1 MRALVGGALGVLVCI
16 CACSDNGSAPGDSG
30 VVAPGDDAQVNPGD
44 DAKAV
49 PDDNYIDTHM
59 HLNVGKGPMKNPSG
73 AAQALLALMDA
84 NGVEKSVIVVV
95 PSHTQSPSADLQ
107 EAADGVAA
115 GNGRLFLAAGGA
127 TLSSFLQEVEPATV
141 TDETKAN
148 FSTQAEALI
157 TEKGAIAFGEMISFH
172 LCMSSTHSYQVA
184 LANHPLYKVLSDI
197 AAKHGVPID
206 LHMEATETVQDTPEN
221 LKTACAEN
229 PDELPASVP
238 PLEELLAHNRK
249 TKIVW
254 QHVGWDNLGNMTP
267 TLVKRLLGD
276 HANLYVS
283 MRVEDRP
290 KQIESSED
298 MPNRIVGKDGKIT
311 TAWLDVINQYSDRV
325 LIGSDEFVAPAGND
339 VKFPTSFVSTWSI
352 LSQLSAEVA
361 KKVGHDN
368 AASVY
373 NLK

>member
-1 MRALVGGALGVLVCI
+1 
-16 CACSDNGSAPGDSG
+16 
-30 VVAPGDDAQVNPGD
+30 
-44 DAKAV
+44 
-49 PDDNYIDTHM
+49 
-59 HLNVGKGPMKNPSG
+59 
-73 AAQALLALMDA
+73 
-84 NGVEKSVIVVV
+84 
-95 PSHTQSPSADLQ
+95 
-107 EAADGVAA
+107 
-115 GNGRLFLAAGGA
+115 
-127 TLSSFLQEVEPATV
+127 
-141 TDETKAN
+141 
-148 FSTQAEALI
+148 
-157 TEKGAIAFGEMISFH
+157 
-172 LCMSSTHSYQVA
+172 
-184 LANHPLYKVLSDI
+184 
-197 AAKHGVPID
+197 
-206 LHMEATETVQDTPEN
+206 
-221 LKTACAEN
+221 
-229 PDELPASVP
+229 
-238 PLEELLAHNRK
+238 LEELLAHNRK